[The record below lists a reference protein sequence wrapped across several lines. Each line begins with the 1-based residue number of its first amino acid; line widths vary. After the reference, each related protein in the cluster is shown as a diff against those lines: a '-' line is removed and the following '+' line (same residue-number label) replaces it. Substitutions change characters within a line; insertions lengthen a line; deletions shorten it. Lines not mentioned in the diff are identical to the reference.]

1 MNMKEKK
8 IDQPVTTSPSDRINK
23 LEEFLAQSLF
33 EAIEKSIRPVYQPN
47 DQQSTKS

>member
-1 MNMKEKK
+1 MDMKEKK
-8 IDQPVTTSPSDRINK
+8 TDQPTTTTPSDQINQ

-47 DQQSTKS
+47 DQQSPEL

>member
-1 MNMKEKK
+1 MKSKENN
-8 IDQPVTTSPSDRINK
+8 QPNPATTSPSDQINQ

-47 DQQSTKS
+47 DQQSTEL